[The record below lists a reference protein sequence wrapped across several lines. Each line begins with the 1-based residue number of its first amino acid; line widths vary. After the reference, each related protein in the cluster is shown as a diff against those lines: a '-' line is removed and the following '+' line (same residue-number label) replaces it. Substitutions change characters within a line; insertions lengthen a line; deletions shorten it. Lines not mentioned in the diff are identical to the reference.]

1 MSKYIVA
8 PLGLLKD
15 LRDPQGLMDHTC
27 FSFLG
32 FTGFLLWKS
41 WAKSRLSPGNCIGQ
55 GSSVD
60 QALDIGRNLVR
71 GSEQLWGFS

>member
-15 LRDPQGLMDHTC
+15 LRDPQGSMDHTC

-41 WAKSRLSPGNCIGQ
+41 RLIPGNCIGQ

-71 GSEQLWGFS
+71 GSEQLCGFS